1 VVAQASNRIAE
12 EQAALRRVATLV
24 AAAAAPEE
32 VFAAVA
38 EEVGRLL
45 QVDYTILSRFEL
57 DRVATVVGAWTRAG
71 GAGPTPLHTRIPLG
85 GGIHTVMFESG
96 GPARIDDYA
105 AASGPCAAVDDRFGI
120 RCMVGV
126 PIRVEGRMWGALVVA
141 SADQQPPPGDTEA
154 RLAAFAELVATA
166 IANAQARVELRGFAE
181 EQAALRRVATLV
193 AQGATPERVFA
204 AVASEVRGVLAV
216 DVTVMCR
223 YDPDRALTYV
233 GWSQSGTQGPLGVQV
248 PLGGRNVARLVFETG
263 RPARIDDYGEASGAA
278 ADVVRPFGL
287 RSAVGVPVKVEGRL
301 WGVMTV
307 ASTGERPLPE
317 GTEDRLPADTEGR
330 LAGFTELVATAVAN
344 TEAQAAVAASRAR
357 IVAAGDSARRRIE
370 RDLHDGAQQRLVS
383 LALQLRGP
391 VRAALPPGAV
401 ELRAQLDEVATE
413 VISALD
419 DLRELARGIH
429 PSGLVTGGLCAA
441 LRTLARRSA
450 VYVEL
455 DLGVERRLP
464 EQVEIAAYYV
474 VSEALT
480 NAAKHASASTMHVAV
495 HADEADG
502 GAVLCV
508 EVRDDGRGGA
518 DLSGGS
524 GLVGLKDRVESLG
537 GRIKIESPVGHGTAV
552 RVALPVPRDSWGNG
566 TPTARPSG
574 WPKNEL

>member
-1 VVAQASNRIAE
+1 VGARASDRIAE
-12 EQAALRRVATLV
+12 EQVALRRVATLV
-24 AAAAAPEE
+24 AAVAAPEE

-45 QVDYTILSRFEL
+45 QVDYTILSRFEP
-57 DRVATVVGAWTRAG
+57 DRMATVVGAWTRAG
-71 GAGPTPLHTRIPLG
+71 GPGPTPLHTRIPLG
-85 GGIHTVMFESG
+85 GGIHTLMFESG
-96 GPARIDDYA
+96 GPVRVDDYA
-105 AASGPCAAVDDRFGI
+105 AASGPCAAVDDQFGI

-126 PIRVEGRMWGALVVA
+126 PIRAEGRMWGALVVA
-141 SADQQPPPGDTEA
+141 SAHQQPPPGDTEA

-193 AQGATPERVFA
+193 AQGAMPEKVFA
-204 AVASEVRGVLAV
+204 SVASEVRRVLAV

-223 YDPDRALTYV
+223 YDPDRMLTYV
-233 GWSQSGTQGPLGVQV
+233 GWSQSGSRGPLGVQV

-307 ASTGERPLPE
+307 ASTGGRPPPE

-330 LAGFTELVATAVAN
+330 LVGFTELVATAVAN
-344 TEAQAAVAASRAR
+344 TEARAAVAASRAR
-357 IVAAGDSARRRIE
+357 IVAAADSARRRIE

-391 VRAALPPGAV
+391 VQAALPPGAH

-429 PSGLVTGGLCAA
+429 PSGLATGGLRPA

-455 DLGVERRLP
+455 ELGVECRLP
-464 EQVEIAAYYV
+464 EQIEIATYYV

-480 NAAKHASASTMHVAV
+480 NAAKHARASTMHVSV
-495 HADEADG
+495 HAVEADG
-502 GAVLCV
+502 EAVLCV

-524 GLVGLKDRVESLG
+524 GLVGLKDRVEALG
-537 GRIKIESPVGHGTAV
+537 GSIKIESPVGHGTAV
-552 RVALPVPRDSWGNG
+552 HVALPIPGDGWGNG
-566 TPTARPSG
+566 TWTSRSSG
-574 WPKNEL
+574 LPKNEL

>member
-1 VVAQASNRIAE
+1 
-12 EQAALRRVATLV
+12 
-24 AAAAAPEE
+24 
-32 VFAAVA
+32 
-38 EEVGRLL
+38 
-45 QVDYTILSRFEL
+45 
-57 DRVATVVGAWTRAG
+57 
-71 GAGPTPLHTRIPLG
+71 
-85 GGIHTVMFESG
+85 
-96 GPARIDDYA
+96 
-105 AASGPCAAVDDRFGI
+105 
-120 RCMVGV
+120 
-126 PIRVEGRMWGALVVA
+126 MWGALVAA
-141 SADQQPPPGDTEA
+141 SAHQQPPAGDTEA

-193 AQGATPERVFA
+193 AQGATPEKVFA
-204 AVASEVRGVLAV
+204 AVASEVRRVLAV

-223 YDPDRALTYV
+223 YDPDRVLTYV
-233 GWSQSGTQGPLGVQV
+233 GWSQSGNQGPLGVQV

-278 ADVVRPFGL
+278 AEVVRPFGL

-307 ASTGERPLPE
+307 ASTGGRPPPE
-317 GTEDRLPADTEGR
+317 GTEDRLPADTEER

-370 RDLHDGAQQRLVS
+370 RDLHDGAQQRLVL

-391 VRAALPPGAV
+391 VLAALPPGAD

-429 PSGLVTGGLCAA
+429 PSGLATGGLRPA

-450 VYVEL
+450 VHVEL

-480 NAAKHASASTMHVAV
+480 NAAKHARASTMHVTV

-508 EVRDDGRGGA
+508 EVRDDGCGGA

-524 GLVGLKDRVESLG
+524 GLVGLKDRVEALG

-552 RVALPVPRDSWGNG
+552 RAALPIPGDSWGNG
-566 TPTARPSG
+566 TSSSRPSG
-574 WPKNEL
+574 WPKDEL

>member
-1 VVAQASNRIAE
+1 MVAQASDRIAE

-45 QVDYTILSRFEL
+45 QVDYAILSRFEP
-57 DRVATVVGAWTRAG
+57 DGVATVVGAWTRAG
-71 GAGPTPLHTRIPLG
+71 GTGPTPLHTRIPLG
-85 GGIHTVMFESG
+85 GGIHTLMFESG
-96 GPARIDDYA
+96 GPARVDDYA
-105 AASGPCAAVDDRFGI
+105 ASSGACAAVDRRFGI

-126 PIRVEGRMWGALVVA
+126 PIRAEGKLWGALVVA
-141 SADQQPPPGDTEA
+141 SARQRPPPGDTEA

-193 AQGATPERVFA
+193 AQGVMPEKVFA
-204 AVASEVRGVLAV
+204 AVAGEVRRVLAV

-223 YDPDRALTYV
+223 YDTDGVLTYV
-233 GWSQSGTQGPLGVQV
+233 GWSQSGNPGPLGVQV
-248 PLGGRNVARLVFETG
+248 PLGGRNIAQLVFQTG
-263 RPARIDDYGEASGAA
+263 RPARIDDYVDASGAA

-287 RSAVGVPVKVEGRL
+287 RSAVGVPVKVEGQL

-307 ASTGERPLPE
+307 ASTGEPGPRE

-330 LAGFTELVATAVAN
+330 LVGFTELVATAVAN
-344 TEAQAAVAASRAR
+344 TEARAAVAASRVR
-357 IVAAGDSARRRIE
+357 IVAAADSARRRIE

-383 LALQLRGP
+383 VALQLRGP
-391 VRAALPPGAV
+391 VRAALPPEAE
-401 ELRAQLDEVATE
+401 ELRAQLDEVASE

-429 PSGLVTGGLCAA
+429 PSGLATGGLRPA

-455 DLGVERRLP
+455 DLGVECRLP

-480 NAAKHASASTMHVAV
+480 NAAKHARASTMHVAV
-495 HADEADG
+495 HTDWADG
-502 GAVLCV
+502 GAILCV
-508 EVRDDGRGGA
+508 EVRDDGGGGA
-518 DLSGGS
+518 DLSRGS
-524 GLVGLKDRVESLG
+524 GLVGLKDRVEALG
-537 GRIKIESPVGHGTAV
+537 GRIKIESPVGHGTSV
-552 RVALPVPRDSWGNG
+552 HVALPIPGESWGNG
-566 TPTARPSG
+566 TTTCGASH
-574 WPKNEL
+574 LA